1 VRYRLR
7 TTFRVFTT
15 GLITSLGIAVPAVA
29 WFDGRATV
37 CESAHAVLEEIA
49 EAYDVGDD
57 ALGSEMI
64 GCGDDQLDHPWRY
77 DAMSPLNNFGTD
89 IHNAHVQPDGM
100 YHYHADPV
108 AVFENDCTTVASAS
122 PVIGFAADGFP
133 VFGSCITDNGSIRSA
148 QSSYQLKDDGG
159 PRQDVAGYTTPTA
172 GTGDISSAN
181 YDGQFRGDYEY
192 VDGAG
197 DLDECNGMTVDG
209 QYGYYITP
217 SYPWVLACY
226 SGTPDSSFNPTET
239 GPPPR

>member
-1 VRYRLR
+1 M
-7 TTFRVFTT
+7 
-15 GLITSLGIAVPAVA
+15 GPINLIN
-29 WFDGRATV
+29 
-37 CESAHAVLEEIA
+37 
-49 EAYDVGDD
+49 
-57 ALGSEMI
+57 
-64 GCGDDQLDHPWRY
+64 PWRY

-100 YHYHADPV
+100 YHYHADPM

-133 VFGSCITDNGSIRSA
+133 VFGSCISDNGSIRSA

-197 DLDECNGMTVDG
+197 DLDECNGMSVYG
-209 QYGYYITP
+209 HYGYYITP
-217 SYPWVLACY
+217 SYPWVLSCY
-226 SGTPDSSFNPTET
+226 SGTPDSSFNPT
-239 GPPPR
+239 R